1 MCSFND
7 INGVP
12 SSGNIHLNDDIL
24 RKEWGYDG
32 VLVSDWASIEQ
43 MIPHGVVGDLKEA
56 ANLSLNA
63 KVDMDMMGFAYVNHL
78 EELAKEG
85 KINEKQID
93 ESVRNILRM
102 KFRLGLF
109 DNPYTKIPVISPFY
123 SEDALAKA
131 RKAAVESTVLLKNN
145 GILPIDTEKTKTIAV
160 VGPMSDAPADQ
171 LGTWVF
177 DGEPE
182 RSITP
187 LMAIKSQYGNRFNIV
202 SEKGLTHSRD
212 KGEAGIAKAVS
223 ATKNADIILF
233 FAGEEAILSGEAHCL
248 ADISLPGAQTKM
260 LEALKKTGKPVVSI
274 IMSGSPNTIE
284 KEVNLSDAVLLAFHG
299 GTMAGPALADLIFGD
314 EIPSGKLPVT
324 IPKMVG
330 QIPVYYAHKNTGR
343 PAKGMVLL
351 DSIAVGA
358 GQTSLGNTS
367 YHLDAGDKPLFPFGY
382 GLSYSNFSYS
392 TVKIS
397 KTKATMNEKIIVECD
412 ITNTGKYD
420 AKEVAQL
427 YVRDKVASLAR
438 PVRELKG
445 FQKISLKAGETK
457 NVKFELSSTDL
468 GFWNTDN
475 KYITE
480 PGEFQ
485 VWISKDSQSGEAV
498 SFWFE

>member
-1 MCSFND
+1 
-7 INGVP
+7 
-12 SSGNIHLNDDIL
+12 
-24 RKEWGYDG
+24 
-32 VLVSDWASIEQ
+32 
-43 MIPHGVVGDLKEA
+43 
-56 ANLSLNA
+56 
-63 KVDMDMMGFAYVNHL
+63 
-78 EELAKEG
+78 
-85 KINEKQID
+85 
-93 ESVRNILRM
+93 
-102 KFRLGLF
+102 
-109 DNPYTKIPVISPFY
+109 
-123 SEDALAKA
+123 
-131 RKAAVESTVLLKNN
+131 
-145 GILPIDTEKTKTIAV
+145 
-160 VGPMSDAPADQ
+160 
-171 LGTWVF
+171 
-177 DGEPE
+177 
-182 RSITP
+182 
-187 LMAIKSQYGNRFNIV
+187 
-202 SEKGLTHSRD
+202 
-212 KGEAGIAKAVS
+212 
-223 ATKNADIILF
+223 
-233 FAGEEAILSGEAHCL
+233 
-248 ADISLPGAQTKM
+248 
-260 LEALKKTGKPVVSI
+260 
-274 IMSGSPNTIE
+274 
-284 KEVNLSDAVLLAFHG
+284 
-299 GTMAGPALADLIFGD
+299 
-314 EIPSGKLPVT
+314 
-324 IPKMVG
+324 MVG

-343 PAKGMVLL
+343 PANGMVLL